1 VHSEPVL
8 ITNAAGIVVVLVCC
22 ASVCFM
28 GWFFVALWRDS
39 RRHSGRNR
47 LRVIV
52 KVTDLEPL
60 EGCEDSVPQYLA
72 TTIRMPARAARRQTS
87 DQKAIE
93 MATTGRRIGW
103 ARRIPL

>member
-8 ITNAAGIVVVLVCC
+8 ITNAAGIVLVLVCC
-22 ASVCFM
+22 ASVSFM
-28 GWFFVALWRDS
+28 GWFFVALRRES
-39 RRHSGRNR
+39 RRHCGRNR

-60 EGCEDSVPQYLA
+60 EGFEDSVPQYLA
-72 TTIRMPARAARRQTS
+72 TTIRMPARAARRQTA

-93 MATTGRRIGW
+93 IATAGRRIGW
-103 ARRIPL
+103 ERRIP